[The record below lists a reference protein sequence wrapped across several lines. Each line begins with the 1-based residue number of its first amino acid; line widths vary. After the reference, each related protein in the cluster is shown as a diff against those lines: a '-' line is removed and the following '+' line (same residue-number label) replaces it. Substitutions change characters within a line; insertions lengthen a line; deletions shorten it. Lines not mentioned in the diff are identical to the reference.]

1 LSKPTTVIRPS
12 SGIVTLEV
20 TCRGVSP
27 LLMNKI
33 DDATLL
39 NLRKPGGKKA
49 KTRERPE
56 LPRDEAVG
64 KVYTTRDGKPYI
76 PTENLLAC
84 LIAAGQF
91 VRLDGKRQ
99 VSTAKSTT
107 LPAFLSLEDQ
117 QLELYVHPERVAP
130 DWETDIRP
138 GRNPNGG
145 EMVCLVRPRFDAWAF
160 DVTCTVDLDEI
171 SMAIVRQLFDA
182 AGKRIGLGDF
192 RPSRKGPFGKFN
204 VVRWEESTYSA
215 SEAAE

>member
-1 LSKPTTVIRPS
+1 MASKETIPRPS

-20 TCRGVSP
+20 TCRGISP

-39 NLRKPGGKKA
+39 NLRRPGGKKA

-64 KVYTTRDGKPYI
+64 KVYTTRDGKPYL

-117 QLELYVHPERVAP
+117 HLDLRAPGGGSP

-145 EMVCLVRPRFDAWAF
+145 EMVCLVRPRFDAWEF

-171 SMAIVRQLFDA
+171 GMALVRQLFDT

-204 VVRWEESTYSA
+204 VVRWEEKIFSV
-215 SEAAE
+215 AAE

>member
-1 LSKPTTVIRPS
+1 VKEIKRPS
-12 SGIVTLEV
+12 SGLVTLSV

-33 DDATLL
+33 DDDTLL
-39 NLRKPGGKKA
+39 NLRRPGGKKA

-64 KVYTTRDGKPYI
+64 KVYTTKEGVPYI
-76 PTENLLAC
+76 PSENLLAC

-107 LPAFLSLEDQ
+107 LPAFLSVENDHLP
-117 QLELYVHPERVAP
+117 LFTHPGRSAP
-130 DWETDIRP
+130 QWETDIRP
-138 GRNPNGG
+138 GRNPNGN

-160 DVTCTVDLDEI
+160 DVECTVDLDEI
-171 SMAIVRQLFDA
+171 GMALVRQLFDT

-192 RPSRKGPFGKFN
+192 RPSRKGPFGKFC
-204 VVRWEESTYSA
+204 VVSWEEKSYSA
-215 SEAAE
+215 AAE